1 METNAIVKASAIEAN
16 DMIEAVS
23 QHNFPSQ
30 FQVIILK
37 FIDFVLFKKQNPEDT
52 CGIIERKIKLL
63 ELSIETT
70 EKENIEKSG
79 IKRTLKVTTDVLMA
93 LLKKAGISAA
103 SDDKAKIAR
112 LISYLT
118 NFSEEKIR
126 QRLSNTDE
134 LVSYHREEVENINKI
149 FKELNSDISIQ
160 YNNKL

>member
-30 FQVIILK
+30 FQIIILK
-37 FIDFVLFKKQNPEDT
+37 F
-52 CGIIERKIKLL
+52 
-63 ELSIETT
+63 
-70 EKENIEKSG
+70 IEKSG
-79 IKRTLKVTTDVLMA
+79 IKRTLKVTTDVLMS

-126 QRLSNTDE
+126 QRLSNTD
-134 LVSYHREEVENINKI
+134 
-149 FKELNSDISIQ
+149 
-160 YNNKL
+160 

>member
-37 FIDFVLFKKQNPEDT
+37 FI
-52 CGIIERKIKLL
+52 
-63 ELSIETT
+63 
-70 EKENIEKSG
+70 EKSG
-79 IKRTLKVTTDVLMA
+79 IKRTLKVTTDVLMS